1 MKKLFGL
8 IMISLLCV
16 SETAACTAFA
26 VYRDGL
32 SLFAN
37 NEDYVWTNT
46 YIEFIPA
53 ETGKYGRVYLGYTN
67 IPSPQGGMNDQGLCF
82 DTFGMPYLEV
92 LNSVNLPYPQ
102 GDLKTMVM
110 EQCATVEEVIDIFNM
125 YNLTMMEYGQMIV
138 SDRFGNSAII
148 EGDSIIYIDGD
159 YQVCT
164 NFYHSNP
171 ELGGWPCWRYNT
183 VVNMMAEPDTIT
195 VNRAKEIIFACH
207 QAGSYGT
214 TYTNVFDMNTGDIKL
229 YCRDYFDVEITLNL
243 FDQLVQGYSFS
254 MIENLAI
261 AVNENEN
268 YSPENIKSYNIY
280 PNPSTS
286 FVNITYQIS
295 ENTQCSIKIYDLSGR
310 LVAILVEEIKYPGI
324 YEVKWQVLG
333 MESGTYFCHLQFGT
347 YYETTRIAIIK

>member
-1 MKKLFGL
+1 MNKFIFLLLSFLLIGPDLF
-8 IMISLLCV
+8 S
-16 SETAACTAFA
+16 CTAFA
-26 VYRDGL
+26 VFRDGK

-46 YIEFIPA
+46 YIEFNPP

-92 LNSVNLPYPQ
+92 LNSVNLPYPP
-102 GDLKTMVM
+102 GDLKTMIM
-110 EQCATVEEVIDIFNM
+110 EQCATVEEVIDIFSM

-148 EGDSIIYIDGD
+148 EGDSIIYINGD

-164 NFYHSNP
+164 NFYHSHP

-183 VVNMMAEPDTIT
+183 VVNMMAEPDTMT
-195 VNRAKEIIFACH
+195 LNRAKEIIFACH

-214 TYTNVFDMNTGDIKL
+214 TYTNVFDMNTGNIKL
-229 YCRDYFDVEITLNL
+229 YCRDYFDVEISLNL
-243 FDQLVQGYSFS
+243 FDELAQGYSFN
-254 MIENLAI
+254 MLEDLAI

-268 YSPENIKSYNIY
+268 YSPENIKLINIY

-286 FVNITYQIS
+286 FVNIAYQIS
-295 ENTQCSIKIYDLSGR
+295 KTTQCDIKIFDLSGR
-310 LVAILVEEIKYPGI
+310 LVAILVDEIKYPGS
-324 YEVKWQVLG
+324 YDVKWQVFG
-333 MESGTYFCHLQFGT
+333 MEPGIYFCQL
-347 YYETTRIAIIK
+347 YYGEMILTRKIVISY